1 MSSVGS
7 LIWAAR
13 GRIGLAVVILAAQ
26 FALLEGAFRTFRGGE
41 SGPAFQALFMQ
52 DPRVGYRLQP
62 GATARYT
69 TPEFSTDLAINA
81 QGVRDD
87 EVIGPKPPGERRI
100 VVLGDSLVLSV
111 QVPFEQ
117 TFCHLLETELNL
129 ARVGGVRWRV
139 INAGVQGYGV
149 VDEYLLFR
157 HVAEQFEPDL
167 VLIAAFPGNAASAA
181 DKAAWLDNDGPVAG
195 AATTTVSGLRRIVRS
210 SMVLQQARLRYDQLK
225 ARILAPTPERPLAA
239 FLKEPTPQ
247 LAQGLAVAQRA
258 TGMIAERAA
267 RVGARTAVVLMTAR
281 FQTDDP
287 DFGRLAAAVAEA
299 GGELDRHAAT
309 DRYRAALAPLGL
321 PMFDLLPVLSA
332 EPNRG
337 ELFFQRNVHFTRRG
351 HVVAADAIFR
361 FLTSS
366 GLAADVAR

>member
-1 MSSVGS
+1 MSSVVS

-13 GRIGLAVVILAAQ
+13 GRIALALVVLVVQ
-26 FALLEGAFRTFRGGE
+26 FALLEGAFRTFSADE

-52 DPRVGYRLQP
+52 DPRVGYRLRP

-69 TPEFSTDLAINA
+69 TPEFSTDIAINP

-87 EVIGPKPPGERRI
+87 APIGPKAPDERRI

-117 TFCHLLETELNL
+117 TFCHLLELELNR
-129 ARVGGVRWRV
+129 ARIGGVRWRV

-157 HVAEQFEPDL
+157 HVAETFEPDL

-181 DKAAWLDNDGPVAG
+181 DKAAWLDNDGPTVGAG
-195 AATTTVSGLRRIVRS
+195 AATVSSLRRIVRS
-210 SMVLQQARLRYDQLK
+210 SMVLQQARLRYDQLR
-225 ARILAPTPERPLAA
+225 ARLLAPTPERPLAS
-239 FLKEPTPQ
+239 FLKTPTPQ
-247 LAQGLAVAQRA
+247 LLRGLDVAQRA
-258 TGMIAERAA
+258 TAMIAKRAEG
-267 RVGARTAVVLMTAR
+267 VGARTAVVLMTAR

-287 DFGRLAAAVAEA
+287 DFGRLAQAVKDA

-309 DRYRAALAPLGL
+309 DRYKAALAPLGL
-321 PMFDLLPVLSA
+321 PTLDMLPILSA
-332 EPNRG
+332 EPDRG
-337 ELFFQRNVHFTRRG
+337 ALFFQRNVHFTRRG
-351 HVVAADAIFR
+351 HVVASHALFT